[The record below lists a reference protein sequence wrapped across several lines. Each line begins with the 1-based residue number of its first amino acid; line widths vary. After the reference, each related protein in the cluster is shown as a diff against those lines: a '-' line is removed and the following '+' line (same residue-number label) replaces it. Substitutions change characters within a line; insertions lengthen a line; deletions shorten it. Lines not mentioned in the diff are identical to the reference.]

1 MMVITTKEKNLY
13 YLLIEDSITELFVN
27 KQSFSLI

>member
-1 MMVITTKEKNLY
+1 MVITTKEKNLY
-13 YLLIEDSITELFVN
+13 YLLIEDLITELFVN